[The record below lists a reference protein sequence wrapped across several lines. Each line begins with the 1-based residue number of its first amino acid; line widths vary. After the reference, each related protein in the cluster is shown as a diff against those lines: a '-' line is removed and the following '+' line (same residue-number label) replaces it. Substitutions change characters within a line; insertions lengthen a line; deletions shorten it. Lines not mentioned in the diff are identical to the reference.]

1 MTGDRSD
8 GGVSDELGLN
18 MTALAA
24 ADLGSARILV
34 VDTRPSEGALA
45 TAILEGHGYDVVELP
60 PGQDVTSALRE
71 RAVDVVLLEA
81 GASDADGRD
90 ALASLR
96 RDRRLADVPVLSLGG
111 SSPKEAEEALGVSA
125 VDGIVARPLEPTD
138 LLDRVRTALRVRRSL
153 LGMEIAH
160 EVVASLANE
169 LITPDT
175 DIRLHTERL
184 GVYAAELGR
193 RVALSASDLQAVA
206 YGTLLH
212 DVAKLGIP
220 ESILRKAGP
229 LTDEEV
235 QAMRRHTEI
244 GERIAAPLLGS
255 DRFRPI
261 LRHHH
266 ERWDGDGYPDG
277 LRGEAIPMGARI
289 IGVVDAFDAMT
300 QFRVYRS
307 PVSVPEAVAEL
318 QRERGSQFDP
328 ELVDAFIGVLQWD
341 GLI

>member
-1 MTGDRSD
+1 MTRDRPAGSD
-8 GGVSDELGLN
+8 AGELGLN

-24 ADLGSARILV
+24 ADLGSARVLV
-34 VDTRPSEGALA
+34 VDSRAAEAELA
-45 TAILEGHGYDVVELP
+45 TAVLEGHGYDVVHLAS
-60 PGQDVTSALRE
+60 GQDVTSALRE
-71 RAVDVVLLEA
+71 QAIDIVLLEA
-81 GASDADGRD
+81 GASDSDGED

-96 RDRRLADVPVLSLGG
+96 RDRRLADVPVLSLG
-111 SSPKEAEEALGVSA
+111 SIPPAADSALGYPA
-125 VDGIVARPLEPTD
+125 VDDEVARPLEPTD
-138 LLDRVRTALRVRRSL
+138 LLERVRSALRVRRSL

-169 LITPDT
+169 LIAPGT
-175 DIRLHTERL
+175 DIHMHTERL

-193 RVALSASDLQAVA
+193 RVGLSATDLQAVA

-212 DVAKLGIP
+212 DVAKLGIAD
-220 ESILRKAGP
+220 SILRKPGP
-229 LTDEEV
+229 LSDDEMG
-235 QAMRRHTEI
+235 AMRRHTEI

-266 ERWDGDGYPDG
+266 ERWDGGGYPDA

-328 ELVDAFIGVLQWD
+328 DLVDAFIGVLEWD